1 MKNNA
6 VQGLRGYL
14 MIWIVL
20 FHYTSRYPSLY
31 PSDDIYMPIHFEN
44 GGDVGIVIFFIISGF
59 FLAKGLYNLEKSKL
73 KFLEFCKHKY
83 MRLWPSYI
91 VSIIL
96 IFVCVRI
103 FGLPGRESSI
113 TTLLIDALFIYHP
126 IVGYV
131 DLSHWFIA
139 HLIFVQC
146 FLGFMFSIVQGN
158 KKKIQFR
165 LLIISFNIFFVLLA
179 LPQTTS
185 HTLCV
190 VDTFIP
196 FKSTLAVLI
205 GVGIYQYSKG
215 KEYVD
220 LMLIVISVC
229 ILMFL
234 LSQMLILVYSI
245 LFYMLLNIDNIVTRK
260 IFQNKLII
268 EIGNMSFYWYL
279 IHQNIGYIFLN
290 EVKSLYGGVSLE
302 YWIPIVCIIT
312 FALGYIVKS
321 LEQLILDRIYGA
333 K

>member
-20 FHYTSRYPSLY
+20 FHYTTRYPSLY
-31 PSDDIYMPIHFEN
+31 PSYDIYMPINLEN

-59 FLAKGLYNLEKSKL
+59 FLARGLYGIERSML
-73 KFLEFCKHKY
+73 KFLDFCKHKY

-113 TTLLIDALFIYHP
+113 TTLLIDAFFIYHP
-126 IVGYV
+126 MFGYV
-131 DLSHWFIA
+131 DLAHWFIA
-139 HLIFVQC
+139 HLVFVQC

-158 KKKIQFR
+158 KKKILFR

-185 HTLCV
+185 HTLGV

-205 GVGIYQYSKG
+205 GLGIYQYRKG

-245 LFYMLLNIDNIVTRK
+245 LFYMLLNKDNIATRK

-290 EVKSLYGGVSLE
+290 KVKSLYGGG
-302 YWIPIVCIIT
+302 IIR
-312 FALGYIVKS
+312 
-321 LEQLILDRIYGA
+321 ILDTNSLYYHFCSWIYS
-333 K
+333 KEFRTINLR

>member
-1 MKNNA
+1 
-6 VQGLRGYL
+6 

-31 PSDDIYMPIHFEN
+31 PSDDIYMPINLEN
-44 GGDVGIVIFFIISGF
+44 GGDVGIVIFFIMSGF
-59 FLAKGLYNLEKSKL
+59 FLAKGLYGLEKSML
-73 KFLEFCKHKY
+73 KFLDFCKHKY

-103 FGLPGRESSI
+103 FGLSGRESSI

-126 IVGYV
+126 MFGYV
-131 DLSHWFIA
+131 DLAHWFIA
-139 HLIFVQC
+139 HLVFVQC

-158 KKKIQFR
+158 KKKILFR

-185 HTLCV
+185 HTLDV

-205 GVGIYQYSKG
+205 GVGIYQYRKG

-234 LSQMLILVYSI
+234 LSQMLILAYSI
-245 LFYMLLNIDNIVTRK
+245 LFYMLLNKDNIATRK

-290 EVKSLYGGVSLE
+290 KVKSLYGGG
-302 YWIPIVCIIT
+302 IIR
-312 FALGYIVKS
+312 
-321 LEQLILDRIYGA
+321 ILDTNSLYYHFCSWIYS
-333 K
+333 KEFRTINFR